1 MHPWRKNT
9 AQTRSIY
16 NQQREII
23 RQIKNIFTYYAEFE
37 FNDIYTAQ

>member
-1 MHPWRKNT
+1 MRRQKD
-9 AQTRSIY
+9 SIY

-37 FNDIYTAQ
+37 FNDIQLNKMSLE